1 MFRFFRSNK
10 DNVKSLLLTDH
21 QGWQEIGQQF
31 RDDGT
36 IPPLGAYEG
45 VPFVFRAINLR
56 GYSLASLPFA
66 LLRQGRELDK
76 EGDEY
81 IALAN
86 TIKQWLFTMEASL
99 CIYGAAYLIIE
110 KNKWGRN
117 PTPRPILSSTIM
129 PVYDL
134 PSGVIRYFQRTYNGE
149 SVQILPEDMLWAW
162 APSFANENAPGTSPL
177 ASCLGSAATLHNLN
191 RFAQQFFANGALM
204 PTVFFFGDGNGGMPS
219 TTTPQE
225 IEKFL
230 ARMKRVIGGIRN
242 AWKFEALRGNVTAQ
256 QIGTPPSGVA
266 APELT
271 SISRQDVAVAFGIP
285 ESLFLSTSST
295 YASASADM
303 YNIYD
308 LVIIPEAEAVILP
321 ALQRWFDMIGLTLK
335 WQPEL
340 LESYQS
346 YQQQQAQSLMQLT
359 GQPVLTVPEARALL
373 GYGEMEREEE
383 ELSEVKKKLEV
394 LKIGTDAGLSVD
406 QAAKLVDIEIAP
418 AEEPPVEEAD
428 AAPEFEEME
437 AEEQA
442 DFDMADMLDG
452 VDPDT
457 TNEGKSVE
465 WNKVYEAKCLSFLLE
480 EHEDEEVKSDPW
492 VRQSRDWHGRFA
504 TMPGSGGRRQD
515 RRVLRSLHKGDRQSL
530 RQAQTKELR
539 NAQYGEKGRLAGIH
553 KAQRQELR
561 KLHATERAKLHVKQ
575 TEKRRREIIEHVKE
589 MSRDNPKAMTV
600 AYGNDPSKTYTMR
613 TRVMDLHSLNTSNT
627 ASGAVNPKYDKKLLP
642 RDRSRDASLMQ
653 IDSVAK
659 NLVPDAV
666 LRDFHQI
673 DKGSPI
679 IDMKGNV
686 LSGNGRT
693 LALQK
698 THKENPEKWGE
709 YKEKLIATAKE
720 HGISSRAVS
729 LMQTPVLVRE
739 LVGDHNLTEFVKEAN
754 SPAFL
759 RQHPIERAKK
769 DRAFLSPDV
778 VNKFNKKTGE
788 KFSTA
793 LTKER
798 NSSFVKGFLDNLPE
812 AERSTLT
819 HPDGSIN
826 RAGANRIRAAMF
838 SAAFDSPATQSKKA
852 IGDETGDVLA
862 KTFLDSLDQ
871 GIKNFESVIADRLI
885 QVIKIKQNEPL
896 DITGDVAMA
905 ITTLARMRENEI
917 TPEEYFIIDSDVTK
931 ESVQGKLISFFDSIA
946 ASPSRI
952 EAFLDRWEKEVL
964 DNNDMTKDQLVSILT
979 SNDIE
984 GDETDATTGT

>member
-1 MFRFFRSNK
+1 
-10 DNVKSLLLTDH
+10 
-21 QGWQEIGQQF
+21 
-31 RDDGT
+31 
-36 IPPLGAYEG
+36 
-45 VPFVFRAINLR
+45 VFRAINLR

-66 LLRQGRELDK
+66 LLRKGREIDK

-99 CIYGAAYLIIE
+99 CIYGSAYLVIE
-110 KNKWGRN
+110 KNQWGRN

-149 SVQILPEDMLWAW
+149 TLHIPPEDMLWAW

-177 ASCLGSAATLHNLN
+177 ATCLGSAATLHNLN

-285 ESLFLSTSST
+285 ESLLLSTSST

-303 YNIYD
+303 YNVYD
-308 LVIIPEAEAVILP
+308 LVVIPEAESVILP

-359 GQPVLTVPEARALL
+359 GQPVLTVTEARALL
-373 GYGEMEREEE
+373 GYGDMEGDEG

-418 AEEPPVEEAD
+418 AEENS
-428 AAPEFEEME
+428 EFEDQANDDFAEME

-442 DFDMADMLDG
+442 DSDMADITDG
-452 VDPDT
+452 IDPSQSID
-457 TNEGKSVE
+457 
-465 WNKVYEAKCLSFLLE
+465 NKPEIWKKAYEAKCLAFFSTDDDDT
-480 EHEDEEVKSDPW
+480 DEIKGDPW
-492 VRQSRDWHGRFA
+492 ERQSRDWHGRFA

-600 AYGNDPSKTYTMR
+600 AYGNDPSKVYTMR
-613 TRVMDLHSLNTSNT
+613 TRVMDLHSLTTST
-627 ASGAVNPKYDKKLLP
+627 TPAGKVNPKYDKKLLP
-642 RDRSRDASLMQ
+642 RDRSHDASQMQ
-653 IDSVAK
+653 IDRVAK

-673 DKGSPI
+673 DKGTPI

-698 THKENPEKWGE
+698 VNKEHPEKWNE
-709 YKEKLIATAKE
+709 YKEKLVATAKE
-720 HGISSRAVS
+720 HGISARAVS
-729 LMQTPVLVRE
+729 LMQNPVLVRE

-754 SPAFL
+754 APSFL
-759 RQHPIERAKK
+759 RQSPLEKAKR
-769 DRAFLSPDV
+769 DRSLLSPDI
-778 VNKFNKKTGE
+778 VNKFNSKTGE

-798 NSSFVKGFLDNLPE
+798 NSSFVKGFLDNIPDT
-812 AERSTLT
+812 ERSTLT
-819 HPDGSIN
+819 HPDGTLN
-826 RAGANRIRAAMF
+826 KEGANRIRAAMF
-838 SAAFDSPATQSKKA
+838 SAAFDSPVVHHSKKA

-862 KTFLDSLDQ
+862 KTFLDSLDT

-885 QVIKIKQNEPL
+885 QIIRIKQNEKL

-905 ITTLARMRENEI
+905 ISTLARMRENGV
-917 TPEEYFIIDSDVTK
+917 TPDEYFILEPDVTK
-931 ESVQGKLISFFDSIA
+931 DSVQGRLISFFDSIA

-952 EAFLDRWEKEVL
+952 ESFLDRWEKEVIAT
-964 DNNDMTKDQLVSILT
+964 DRTKENLISILT
-979 SNDIE
+979 STDIE
-984 GDETDATTGT
+984 GEGADATTGTD